1 MLKLTL
7 ATLTAIGLA
16 VFGPALV
23 TAQAYPDH
31 PVKIIVPFP
40 AGGPLDVVARALA
53 DKLTAKLKQPFVVE
67 NKPGAGGNL
76 GTEAAARA
84 APDGHTILLVLSTTL
99 TLNPVLYQKLAFD
112 PAKDLRV
119 LSLVTKSSQL
129 LVVNPSLPVR
139 TVKEFVDHARQEP
152 IAYAH
157 AGPGSPGHL
166 MMELFRLQAGFKA
179 IPVPYRGNAP
189 LVVDLLSGQIKAGFV
204 GSGGL
209 FQHVRDG
216 KLRALAISTPERSPL
231 LADVPTIGESGYP
244 DVKFG
249 GYFVLAV
256 PAATPDTIAALIE
269 REVREAL
276 QIPDVK
282 EKLRTMDIDAIA
294 TTHAEAQTALKAEA
308 DMMARVVKA
317 ANMRV
322 Q

>member
-1 MLKLTL
+1 MPRLILTL
-7 ATLTAIGLA
+7 LTAIGLGILGNA
-16 VFGPALV
+16 PLA
-23 TAQAYPDH
+23 AQTYPEH
-31 PVKIIVPFP
+31 PVRIIVPFP

-53 DKLTAKLKQPFVVE
+53 DRLAAKLKQPFLIE

-76 GTEAAARA
+76 GTDAVAKA
-84 APDGHTILLVLSTTL
+84 APDGYTLLLVLSTTL
-99 TLNPVLYQKLAFD
+99 TVNPTLYQKLPFD
-112 PAKDLRV
+112 PVKDLRV

-129 LVVNPSLPVR
+129 LVVNPSLPAR
-139 TVKEFVDHARQEP
+139 TVKEFVEHARQEP

-166 MMELFRLQAGFKA
+166 MMELFRLEADFKA

-189 LVVDLLSGQIKAGFV
+189 LVIDLLAGQIKAGFV

-231 LADVPTIGESGYP
+231 LPDVPTIGESGYRN
-244 DVKFG
+244 VKFG

-256 PAATPDTIAALIE
+256 PATTPDAIAALIE
-269 REVREAL
+269 RESREAL
-276 QIPDVK
+276 RSSDVK
-282 EKLRTMDIDAIA
+282 EKLHAMDIDPIA
-294 TTHAEAQTALKAEA
+294 TTSAEAQATLKTEAEV
-308 DMMARVVKA
+308 MARVVKA
-317 ANMRV
+317 AHMKV